1 MTAAKDSQHNDA
13 RHKRGHIFES
23 REESFDI
30 VGICCVAITSM
41 VIANANAAS
50 MKVSSRVIAMPRKR
64 NPPSRGSASNSR
76 GKPDVI
82 SCARSSICLVIL
94 PQLSVVGEAESFPA
108 STAFNSRQFYGVGHN
123 DEVMTRHGIRRML
136 SGFVVS
142 ALVFLSPMVLS
153 SAATLDDLKQLEIT
167 CFVPSY
173 LTQGLRLQNVEV
185 TYDEIQENEDQNH
198 PLPLYAIQ
206 YGNGWNA
213 TFTIESAREG
223 IGDRN
228 IMADEKN
235 SEETEIKS
243 PFGAMYLIYRPKGKD
258 GRKDEII
265 ANWVNDPNMNAEKG
279 KGPDLHPVL
288 GRFHGFSATGITVA
302 EFTKIIQSLHPV
314 GGDKAHTSTLTA
326 NAPAAG
332 KSALKIHP
340 KVFNMIDCW
349 ISDSES
355 PVATEINLN
364 AVEKNGNQFNEDGL
378 KEDGDWLSYSSPD
391 TGGFMRYRVLEAKGN
406 HYKIEYQEN
415 GGGTLTT
422 ASTIEFEIDKRHIR
436 RNGSPMTIRVLR
448 VSSYTQK

>member
-1 MTAAKDSQHNDA
+1 
-13 RHKRGHIFES
+13 
-23 REESFDI
+23 
-30 VGICCVAITSM
+30 
-41 VIANANAAS
+41 
-50 MKVSSRVIAMPRKR
+50 
-64 NPPSRGSASNSR
+64 
-76 GKPDVI
+76 
-82 SCARSSICLVIL
+82 
-94 PQLSVVGEAESFPA
+94 
-108 STAFNSRQFYGVGHN
+108 
-123 DEVMTRHGIRRML
+123 MTRRGIQRML
-136 SGFVVS
+136 SCFVPS
-142 ALVFLSPMVLS
+142 ALLFLSSMVLS

-167 CFVPSY
+167 CYVPSY
-173 LTQGLRLQNVEV
+173 LPQGLRLQNVEV

-228 IMADEKN
+228 IMDDEEN
-235 SEETEIKS
+235 AEETEIKS
-243 PFGAMYLIYRPKGKD
+243 PFGPMYLIYRPKGKD

-279 KGPDLHPVL
+279 KGPDSHPVL

-302 EFTKIIQSLHPV
+302 EFTKIIQSLHPI
-314 GGDKAHTSTLTA
+314 GGNKAPTSASPPA
-326 NAPAAG
+326 NAPAAEAA
-332 KSALKIHP
+332 ALKIHP

-364 AVEKNGNQFNEDGL
+364 AVEKNGNQFNEHGL
-378 KEDGDWLSYSSPD
+378 KQDGDWLIYSSPD
-391 TGGFMRYRVLEAKGN
+391 TGGFMRYRVLESKGN

-422 ASTIEFEIDKRHIR
+422 ASTVEFDIDKRNIR

>member
-1 MTAAKDSQHNDA
+1 
-13 RHKRGHIFES
+13 
-23 REESFDI
+23 
-30 VGICCVAITSM
+30 M

-64 NPPSRGSASNSR
+64 NPPSRGSASKSG

-82 SCARSSICLVIL
+82 SCARSFIWLAIL
-94 PQLSVVGEAESFPA
+94 PQLSVVGEADSFPA
-108 STAFNSRQFYGVGHN
+108 GTRQFYELGHN
-123 DEVMTRHGIRRML
+123 TAVITRHGIQRML
-136 SGFVVS
+136 SCFVPG
-142 ALVFLSPMVLS
+142 ALLFLSSMVLS

-198 PLPLYAIQ
+198 PLPLYSIQ

-228 IMADEKN
+228 IMADEEN
-235 SEETEIKS
+235 AEETEIKS
-243 PFGAMYLIYRPKGKD
+243 PFGPMYLIYRPKGKD

-265 ANWVNDPNMNAEKG
+265 ANWVSDPNMNDEKG
-279 KGPDLHPVL
+279 KGPDSHPVL

-302 EFTKIIQSLHPV
+302 EFTKIIQSLHPI
-314 GGDKAHTSTLTA
+314 GSEKAHTSTLTA
-326 NAPAAG
+326 NAPAAEKPAAE

-349 ISDSES
+349 IADSET

-364 AVEKNGNQFNEDGL
+364 AVEKNGNQFNDDGL
-378 KEDGDWLSYSSPD
+378 KQDGEWLSYSLPD
-391 TGGFMRYRVLEAKGN
+391 TGGFMRYRVLEAKGS
-406 HYKIEYQEN
+406 HYKVEYQEN

-422 ASTIEFEIDKRHIR
+422 ASTIEFEVEKRHIR